1 MCTYLCIYAVFFS
14 EVVDYTNVAVSVYK
28 RRAESLKQTFYG
40 RKDEEFVKG
49 YLFFVFLKIILQIN
63 DLYLQ

>member
-1 MCTYLCIYAVFFS
+1 MCTYICIYAVFFS

-40 RKDEEFVKG
+40 RKDEEFVKKKFRLG
-49 YLFFVFLKIILQIN
+49 KSKER
-63 DLYLQ
+63 DL

>member
-1 MCTYLCIYAVFFS
+1 VFFS

-49 YLFFVFLKIILQIN
+49 YLFFVFL
-63 DLYLQ
+63 